1 MVDLYLTID
10 SFDLND
16 VTLADEYTNSTELN
30 S

>member
-10 SFDLND
+10 PFDLND